1 MFLRYTSS
9 LAPTF
14 TLALHTVR
22 WSSTFSLPETPLYVT
37 FENCTVIEKFGREE
51 HVDLPDFS
59 FTGAMCYR
67 LRRKIENKTIPTDCS
82 FVCLFIKAINS
93 QQFIVNSKHEE
104 VSRPLF
110 RLCSG
115 ILPYTG
121 SCKSRIINSKL
132 KGDPDIMKQTRSVYA

>member
-51 HVDLPDFS
+51 HVDLPDFT
-59 FTGAMCYR
+59 FTGAVCYR

-104 VSRPLF
+104 VSRPLNMK
-110 RLCSG
+110 RLVVHFFDFVLASYH
-115 ILPYTG
+115 ILAAA
-121 SCKSRIINSKL
+121 KVVLLILN
-132 KGDPDIMKQTRSVYA
+132 